1 VNTPTLPVRILTID
15 DHAMLREGIG
25 AMLESDARFLLVG
38 SVGTAEA
45 GLDMFPSVRPDI
57 TLMDLQ
63 MPGMGGVGGIKAL
76 RSRWPAA
83 KVVVLTTYR
92 GDANAQE
99 ALSAGASGYLL
110 KSALREELIECLLRV
125 HHGDRYI
132 SSEVCADI
140 ASHLTDERLTPREK
154 RILVLVAEGFESKR
168 IAETLGIS
176 PETVKSHLGTL
187 FGKLGAHNR
196 SEAILIARRRG
207 MLMDLDRL

>member
-1 VNTPTLPVRILTID
+1 
-15 DHAMLREGIG
+15 
-25 AMLESDARFLLVG
+25 MLESDARFLLVG

-45 GLDMFPSVRPDI
+45 GLDLFPSVRPDI

-76 RSRWPAA
+76 RNRWPAA

-110 KSALREELIECLLRV
+110 KSALREELIECLFRV

-140 ASHLTDERLTPREK
+140 ASHVTDERLTPREK

-207 MLMDLDRL
+207 MLMNLDRL